1 MPIYHN
7 QLETLPD
14 GTERVLRPIANE
26 ALGAISGS
34 VHENVVIAGA
44 TIPTHKH
51 AVVEIIVCLSG
62 TAECSFNG
70 GSPEK
75 YQSGSV
81 LIIPP
86 NTLHTIRNIGT
97 ELLRQLAFFPSGS
110 MQTEWLESQG
120 SVHY

>member
-7 QLETLPD
+7 QLETVPD

-26 ALGAISGS
+26 ALGAACGS

-44 TIPTHKH
+44 TVPTHQH

-70 GSPEK
+70 GAPEE
-75 YQSGSV
+75 YRSGSV

-86 NTLHTIRNIGT
+86 NTPHTIRNTGT

-110 MQTEWLESQG
+110 MQTEWLEPQG
-120 SVHY
+120 SVRF